1 MPIIQFP
8 KRRGRNKIK
17 QLRRELRLRQL
28 DLARKL
34 NIYQSEVSQ
43 IERGERLPN
52 VVLAKR
58 IAKALRR
65 SVEEVF

>member
-1 MPIIQFP
+1 MSIQFP
-8 KRRGRNKIK
+8 KKRGRNKIK

-34 NIYQSEVSQ
+34 NVYQSEVSE

>member
-1 MPIIQFP
+1 MSIIQFP

-34 NIYQSEVSQ
+34 NVYQSEVSQ

-58 IAKALRR
+58 IAKALRS
-65 SVEEVF
+65 SVDEVF

>member
-1 MPIIQFP
+1 MSIIQFP

-34 NIYQSEVSQ
+34 NVYQSEVSQ

-58 IAKALRR
+58 IAKVLRR